1 MENYISKFK
10 ESIKILDIRQAKEL
24 LLDFYLQSEE
34 EQAAILNEL
43 AMISDHEAWIL
54 LDFIVKLEIE
64 HHKSLS
70 ANIYNKLI
78 QLIVDRA
85 HLNFEFALILYKTH
99 DKKNILQAASLIKY
113 ILTNCTD
120 RVVLFDAIVAV
131 GDETIESLV
140 DVVAEFLYYDDVT
153 LKTQAIKSLKKIG
166 NTKVHKILSDVSKTA
181 KSDQNILD
189 ALSSLKSS
197 TSAEEIQ
204 SYSSSLIAQE
214 VEQEQEKKDPQVE
227 EPKIDIMAMLKSK
240 SIEERFK
247 AFKHLLEADKSSDE
261 LILKELAANLESDN
275 HDLVINTLKII
286 SHRASDELLPDI
298 YSFLNKKNLASSF
311 EHEAFEALCSFE
323 KFSFTE
329 LMMDSIEKS
338 AIDVRMSA
346 IKALDKNYNDPVYAK
361 VKNRVETGRG
371 EGQALARSIV
381 DAQANNLINYL
392 LVSDAFADIAST
404 YLTKDATPSALHNYL
419 NILTKRG
426 FKATA
431 KKIRFKADMASR
443 LKNHLTATVISTSDT
458 LHKIYE
464 KLLFKNGYIVV
475 GFKNP
480 EDAFEKISVEKP
492 DLIVSDLFLSEMTAL
507 DFAREVREFY
517 NNYELPFLISTN
529 QSDFIGLDLEKEYS
543 DCKVSSIFRFPEIV
557 KAIG

>member
-34 EQAAILNEL
+34 EQSAILNEL

-78 QLIVDRA
+78 QLIADRA

-153 LKTQAIKSLKKIG
+153 LKTQAVKSLKKIG
-166 NTKVHKILSDVSKTA
+166 NAKVYKILSDASKTA

-189 ALSSLKSS
+189 ALSSLKSA

-227 EPKIDIMAMLKSK
+227 DQKIDIMAMLKSK
-240 SIEERFK
+240 SIEERFE

-261 LILKELAANLESDN
+261 RLLKELAANLESDD

-286 SHRASDELLPDI
+286 SHRAYDELLPDI
-298 YSFLNKKNLASSF
+298 YSFLNKKTLASSF

-443 LKNHLTATVISTSDT
+443 LKNHLIATVISTSDT
-458 LHKIYE
+458 VHKIYE
-464 KLLFKNGYIVV
+464 KLLFKNGYLVV
-475 GFKNP
+475 GFKSP
-480 EDAFEKISVEKP
+480 EDAFEKI
-492 DLIVSDLFLSEMTAL
+492 
-507 DFAREVREFY
+507 
-517 NNYELPFLISTN
+517 
-529 QSDFIGLDLEKEYS
+529 
-543 DCKVSSIFRFPEIV
+543 
-557 KAIG
+557 